1 MLKVLIKCIV
11 GILILT
17 LNYDIAYAE
26 NNEITTNY
34 AEIDSYVEK
43 EMEQCRIP
51 GFALGIVK
59 NNEIIYLKGYG
70 YADSS
75 GREVTPQTPFLIAS
89 LSKSFTAMA
98 IMQLVDEQK
107 LDLDKPVQTYI
118 PWFRVS
124 DLQASSEITVRQLLN
139 HTSGIGADAE
149 YEIATLRGDDTNIE
163 QFVRKMSKIKLTK
176 KVGESFQYNNA
187 NYIILGQIIQ
197 SISGLSYENYMKQKV
212 FQPLGMLHSYVSQDE
227 AKKDGMA
234 VGYRTMF
241 GIPVPVELPYRRDF
255 LPTYSIISCSED
267 ISKYLV
273 ALLNNGN
280 YNNSQV
286 LSEQGVTELMMPSSK
301 ISDWQS
307 YGLGW
312 YVTSGSVY
320 HGGEVTNYQSK
331 AKMIPEDSLGVIL
344 MYNTSSSTL
353 TKLFKSG
360 YRDRIE
366 SGIISILYGYEP
378 DEVQPG
384 ARLFDLNRYPM
395 SATYSIYIILCTL
408 IVMILV
414 LSVIRLKSF
423 KKRLVTGKKSSWRF
437 VFIGLI
443 NFALPLYI
451 LFIIPESENFSWRFI
466 LYYVPDIGYFTLLT
480 CIAALIIGIIKLVI
494 SYRLSASNSDVLQI
508 GRIIEK

>member
-1 MLKVLIKCIV
+1 MFKIILKCLV

-17 LNYDIAYAE
+17 LNYDKAYAE
-26 NNEITTNY
+26 SNEITLNY
-34 AEIDSYVEK
+34 GRIDSYIEK

-51 GFALGIVK
+51 GLALGIVK
-59 NNEIIYLKGYG
+59 NNEVIYLKGYG
-70 YADSS
+70 IADPS

-107 LDLDKPVQTYI
+107 LDLDEPVQTYI
-118 PWFRVS
+118 PWFKVA
-124 DLQASSEITVRQLLN
+124 DPQASSEITVRQLLN
-139 HTSGIGADAE
+139 HTSGIGTDAE
-149 YEIATLRGDDTNIE
+149 YEIATLRGDDTSIE
-163 QFVRKMSKIKLTK
+163 QLVRKMSKLKLTK

-197 SISGLSYENYMKQKV
+197 SVSGLSYEDYMTQKI
-212 FQPLGMLHSYVSQDE
+212 FQPLGMMHTYVSQDE

-241 GIPVPVELPYRRDF
+241 GFPVPVELPYRKDF
-255 LPTYSIISCSED
+255 LPAYSIISCSED

-280 YNNSQV
+280 YNNMQI
-286 LSEQGVTELMMPSSK
+286 LSEQRVAEMMTPSSK

-331 AKMIPEDSLGVIL
+331 VKLLTDDSLGIIL

-353 TKLFKSG
+353 TQLFKSG
-360 YRDRIE
+360 YKDRIE
-366 SGIISILYGYEP
+366 SGIVNILYGYEP
-378 DEVQPG
+378 DEVQPSAG
-384 ARLFDLNRYPM
+384 LLDLNRYPM
-395 SATYSIYIILCTL
+395 SVTYSVYIILYL
-408 IVMILV
+408 IIIGLLV
-414 LSVIRLKSF
+414 LSIIRLRTF
-423 KKRLVTGKKSSWRF
+423 KKRLEKSKKNSWRF
-437 VFIGLI
+437 VYIGLI
-443 NFALPLYI
+443 HFALPLYL
-451 LFIIPESENFSWRFI
+451 LFTIPKNGHTSWSFI
-466 LYYVPDIGYFTLLT
+466 LYYLPDIGYLTLLT
-480 CIAALIIGIIKLVI
+480 CSTLLVIGIIKIGI
-494 SYRLSASNSDVLQI
+494 SYRLSAKKNCTI
-508 GRIIEK
+508 

>member
-1 MLKVLIKCIV
+1 ML
-11 GILILT
+11 GILIFT
-17 LNYDIAYAE
+17 LNYDIAYAKS
-26 NNEITTNY
+26 NEITPNY
-34 AEIDSYVEK
+34 AEIDSYIEK

-107 LDLDKPVQTYI
+107 LDLDKSVQTYI

-124 DLQASSEITVRQLLN
+124 DLQTSSEITVRQLLN

-149 YEIATLRGDDTNIE
+149 YEIATLHGDDSSIE
-163 QFVRKMSKIKLTK
+163 QFVRKMSKIELTK

-197 SISGLSYENYMKQKV
+197 SVSGLSYEDYMTQKV

-227 AKKDGMA
+227 AKKDDMA

-241 GIPVPVELPYRRDF
+241 GIPVPVELPYRKDF
-255 LPTYSIISCSED
+255 LPAYSIISCSED
-267 ISKYLV
+267 ISRYLV
-273 ALLNNGN
+273 ALLNNGS

-366 SGIISILYGYEP
+366 SGIISILYGYKP

-384 ARLFDLNRYPM
+384 AGVFDLNRYPM
-395 SATYSIYIILCTL
+395 SVTYFIYITLC
-408 IVMILV
+408 IFVVGFLV
-414 LSVIRLKSF
+414 LSAIRLKSF
-423 KKRLVTGKKSSWRF
+423 KKRLLKGRKSSWSL
-437 VFIGLI
+437 VLIGLI
-443 NFALPLYI
+443 HFAFPLYI
-451 LFIIPESENFSWRFI
+451 LYIIPKSEHASWRFI
-466 LYYVPDIGYFTLLT
+466 LYYVPDIGYFALLA
-480 CIAALIIGIIKLVI
+480 CIATLVIGIIKLVI
-494 SYRLSASNSDVLQI
+494 CYRVSASNTVPLQI
-508 GRIIEK
+508 

>member
-1 MLKVLIKCIV
+1 MV
-11 GILILT
+11 GILLLT
-17 LNYDIAYAE
+17 LNYGIVFAE
-26 NNEITTNY
+26 SNEITPDY
-34 AEIDSYVEK
+34 KKLDSYIEK
-43 EMEQCRIP
+43 EMKQCRIP

-59 NNEIIYLKGYG
+59 SNEIIYLKGYG
-70 YADSS
+70 NADPS

-98 IMQLVDEQK
+98 IMQLVEEQK
-107 LDLDKPVQTYI
+107 LDLDMPVQTYI

-149 YEIATLRGDDTNIE
+149 NEVATLRGDDTTIE
-163 QFVRKMSKIKLTK
+163 QFVRKINKIKLTK

-187 NYIILGQIIQ
+187 NYIVLGEIIQ
-197 SISGLSYENYMKQKV
+197 SVSGLSYEDYITQKV
-212 FQPLGMLHSYVSQDE
+212 FQPLGMNHSYVSQDE
-227 AKKDGMA
+227 ARKEGMA
-234 VGYRTMF
+234 VGYRTIF
-241 GIPVPVELPYRRDF
+241 GFPVPVDLPYRKDF
-255 LPTYSIISCSED
+255 LPAYSIISCSED

-273 ALLNNGN
+273 ALLNNGS
-280 YNNSQV
+280 YNNSQI
-286 LSEQGVTELMMPSSK
+286 LSKQGVTELMMPSSK
-301 ISDWQS
+301 VSEWQS

-331 AKMIPEDSLGVIL
+331 AKLLPEDSLGVIL
-344 MYNTSSSTL
+344 MYNTSSATL
-353 TKLFKSG
+353 TTLFKSG

-384 ARLFDLNRYPM
+384 AGLFDLNRYPM
-395 SATYSIYIILCTL
+395 SATYSIYIILCIL
-408 IVMILV
+408 VIVLLV
-414 LSVIRLKSF
+414 LSAIRLKSL
-423 KKRLVTGKKSSWRF
+423 KKRLVIGKKNTWRL

-451 LFIIPESENFSWRFI
+451 LFTIPKTAHASWRFV
-466 LYYVPDIGYFTLLT
+466 LYYVPDIGYFSLLT
-480 CIAALIIGIIKLVI
+480 CIAILAIGIIKLVI
-494 SYRLSASNSDVLQI
+494 CFRLSARNKI
-508 GRIIEK
+508 